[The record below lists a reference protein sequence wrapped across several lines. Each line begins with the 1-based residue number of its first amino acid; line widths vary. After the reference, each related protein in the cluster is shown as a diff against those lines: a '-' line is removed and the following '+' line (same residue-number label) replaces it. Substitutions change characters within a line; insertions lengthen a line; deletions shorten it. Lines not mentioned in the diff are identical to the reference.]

1 MRLYQRALLKEMT
14 ATAGIALGVLSAIL
28 LVTLSVRILGTAALG
43 EFDVS
48 AVIPFISFGY
58 LRLLPILLSLALFAG
73 VLLTLARYW
82 QDSEMVIWFGAG
94 LPPSAW
100 IKPILRLAGPI
111 TLIIA
116 GLSLVVIPWVS
127 RQKAD
132 YESYVARQKQ
142 ETSQLMPGVFA
153 ETDQGRRIYFVEN
166 VTEKKPSVGNIFIQS
181 EQQGRTGIVI
191 ASHGNIQTM
200 PDGDRFLVLEQG
212 HRYEGIPGNPN
223 YRVME
228 FSHYGFRL
236 APGQLAPK
244 PVQARELSTLD
255 LLRDPTALNQS
266 ELVWRLGY
274 PLSALILALFAIPLS
289 VYNPRVGRSYNIV
302 LAALIYTLY
311 NNVMGLSQT
320 WVSRGLMS
328 AVDSQLLVHGLAFA
342 ILAAAFWW
350 RHGRPLGR
358 RQR

>member
-14 ATAGIALGVLSAIL
+14 TTSGIALGVLSAIL

-48 AVIPFISFGY
+48 AVVPFISFGY

-73 VLLTLARYW
+73 VLLTLARFW

-94 LPPSAW
+94 LPPMAW
-100 IKPILRLAGPI
+100 AKPIMRFAVPI

-132 YESYVARQKQ
+132 YESYVTQQKQ
-142 ETSQLMPGVFA
+142 DTTRLTPGVFA
-153 ETDQGRRIYFVEN
+153 ETSQGNRVYFVEN
-166 VTEKKPSVGNIFIQS
+166 VKEDNPSVGNIFIQS
-181 EQQGRTGIVI
+181 EQNGRIGIVI
-191 ASHGNIQTM
+191 ATQGKVEAM
-200 PDGDRFLVLEQG
+200 PNGDHFLVLQQG
-212 HRYEGIPGNPN
+212 RRYEGTPGNAD

-228 FSHYGFRL
+228 FNHYGFRL
-236 APGQLAPK
+236 DPAQLAARAP
-244 PVQARELSTLD
+244 QSRELSTLA
-255 LLRDPTALNQS
+255 LLRNPTSVNQS
-266 ELVWRLGY
+266 ELVWRIGY
-274 PLSALILALFAIPLS
+274 PISALILALFAIPLS
-289 VYNPRVGRSYNIV
+289 VYNPRVGRSFNI
-302 LAALIYTLY
+302 LMAALIYTLY

-328 AVDSQLLVHGLAFA
+328 AWSSQLLVHGVAFA
-342 ILAAAFWW
+342 ALAAAFWW
-350 RHGRPLGR
+350 RYGRPLGR
-358 RQR
+358 RPR

>member
-1 MRLYQRALLKEMT
+1 MRLYQRALLREMT
-14 ATAGIALGVLSAIL
+14 ATSGIALGVLSAIL

-94 LPPSAW
+94 LPPTAW
-100 IKPILRLAGPI
+100 VQPIMRLAVPI
-111 TLIIA
+111 TLIISC
-116 GLSLVVIPWVS
+116 LSLVIIPWVS
-127 RQKAD
+127 RQKAE
-132 YESYVARQKQ
+132 YESYVSAQQQ
-142 ETSQLMPGVFA
+142 ETTKLTPGVFA
-153 ETDQGRRIYFVEN
+153 ETSQGHRVYFVEN
-166 VTEKKPSVGNIFIQS
+166 MKEDNPSVGNIFIQS
-181 EQQGRTGIVI
+181 EQNNRTGIVI
-191 ASHGNIQTM
+191 ASHGKVQVM
-200 PDGDRFLVLEQG
+200 PDGDHFLVLEQG
-212 HRYEGIPGNPN
+212 RRYEGTPGSAD

-236 APGQLAPK
+236 DPAQLAQRTAQP
-244 PVQARELSTLD
+244 RELGTLE
-255 LLRDPTALNQS
+255 LLRNPTAVNQS

-274 PLSALILALFAIPLS
+274 PFSALILALFAIPLS
-289 VYNPRVGRSYNIV
+289 VYNPRVGRSFNII

-320 WVSRGLMS
+320 WVSRGMMS
-328 AVDSQLLVHGLAFA
+328 AATSQLLVHGIAFA
-342 ILAAAFWW
+342 AMAAAFWW
-350 RHGRPLGR
+350 RYGRPLGR
-358 RQR
+358 RPE

>member
-14 ATAGIALGVLSAIL
+14 ATSGIALGVLSAIL
-28 LVTLSVRILGTAALG
+28 LVTLAVRILGTAALG

-94 LPPSAW
+94 LPASAW
-100 IKPILRLAGPI
+100 VKPIMRFALPI

-116 GLSLVVIPWVS
+116 GLSLLVIPWVS

-132 YESYVARQKQ
+132 YESYVSQQKQ
-142 ETSQLMPGVFA
+142 ETTRLTPGVFA
-153 ETDQGRRIYFVEN
+153 ETNQGKRVYFVEN
-166 VTEKKPSVGNIFIQS
+166 VKEDNPSVGNIFIQS
-181 EQQGRTGIVI
+181 EQNGRIGIVI
-191 ASHGNIQTM
+191 ANHGNVQAM
-200 PDGDRFLVLEQG
+200 PDGDRFLVLQQG
-212 HRYEGIPGNPN
+212 RRYEGTPGNAD

-236 APGQLAPK
+236 DPAQLAQRAAQP
-244 PVQARELSTLD
+244 RELSSLE
-255 LLRDPTALNQS
+255 LLRKPTAANQS
-266 ELVWRLGY
+266 ELVWRIGY
-274 PLSALILALFAIPLS
+274 PVSALILALFAIPLS
-289 VYNPRVGRSYNIV
+289 VYNPRVGRSFNI
-302 LAALIYTLY
+302 LMAALIYTFY

-328 AVDSQLLVHGLAFA
+328 AGASQLLVHGTACAL
-342 ILAAAFWW
+342 LAALFWW
-350 RHGRPLGR
+350 RYGRPLGR
-358 RQR
+358 RPH

>member
-1 MRLYQRALLKEMT
+1 MRLYQRALLREMT

-28 LVTLSVRILGTAALG
+28 LVTLSVRILGSAALG

-73 VLLTLARYW
+73 VLMTLARYW

-94 LPPSAW
+94 LPPIGWA
-100 IKPILRLAGPI
+100 KPILRLAVPI

-116 GLSLVVIPWVS
+116 ALSLVVIPWVS
-127 RQKAD
+127 RQKVE
-132 YESYVARQKQ
+132 YESYVSSQKQ
-142 ETSQLMPGVFA
+142 ESTKLTPGVFV
-153 ETDQGRRIYFVEN
+153 ETSQGKRVYFIEN
-166 VTEKKPSVGNIFIQS
+166 VTQDNPTVGNIFIQS

-191 ASHGNIQTM
+191 ATHGQVQVM
-200 PDGDRFLVLEQG
+200 PDGDRFLVLQQG
-212 HRYEGIPGNPN
+212 RRYEGTPGNAN
-223 YRVME
+223 YRVVE

-236 APGQLAPK
+236 DPAQLAQRSAQP
-244 PVQARELSTLD
+244 REMNTLD
-255 LLRDPTALNQS
+255 LLRNPTTVNQS

-274 PLSALILALFAIPLS
+274 PFSALILALFAIPLS
-289 VYNPRVGRSYNIV
+289 VYNPRVGRSFNIL

-320 WVSRGLMS
+320 WVAFGRMNVLE
-328 AVDSQLLVHGLAFA
+328 SQLLVHGTAFGLLA
-342 ILAAAFWW
+342 LLFWW
-350 RHGRPLGR
+350 RFGRRLGR
-358 RQR
+358 RQT